1 MINDARG
8 QIVVIDGEAEL
19 EYMIDGEVGL
29 ECMIDGEAEKILVVS
44 DADAYTGEYTVIPL
58 AWDQQILH
66 TEGLMMTD
74 NVTVTEVPYFETS
87 NQYGKTVYIADTLG
101 G

>member
-8 QIVVIDGEAEL
+8 QIVVIDGE
-19 EYMIDGEVGL
+19 VRL
-29 ECMIDGEAEKILVVS
+29 ECQIDGEAEKILLVN
-44 DADAYTGEYTVIPL
+44 DTEAYQGPYTVIPQ
-58 AWDQQILH
+58 AWDQTVLQ

-87 NQYGKTVYIADTLG
+87 NQYGKTVYIADEVG